1 MLYGDVFLYECLSPL
16 SAPLAGT
23 DFYRTENDYS
33 RDYSRDYYRDYY
45 RDYFRDFYH
54 FHDSIDATEI
64 ADTTDSDDD
73 DVVARFYRHLDRTV
87 DALGDTVILLHDIL
101 HDPVDSCRYAS
112 DTTDVDTAD
121 ADDDDDEASDDPD
134 YVYGDP

>member
-1 MLYGDVFLYECLSPL
+1 MLYSDVLLVYECLFPL

-23 DFYRTENDYS
+23 DVYRTES
-33 RDYSRDYYRDYY
+33 DYYRGYY

-54 FHDSIDATEI
+54 FNDSIDATEI

-73 DVVARFYRHLDRTV
+73 DVVASFYRQLDRTV
-87 DALGDTVILLHDIL
+87 DALGDTMIQLHDIL
-101 HDPVDSCRYAS
+101 HDPIENCRYAS
-112 DTTDVDTAD
+112 DTTDVDNAD